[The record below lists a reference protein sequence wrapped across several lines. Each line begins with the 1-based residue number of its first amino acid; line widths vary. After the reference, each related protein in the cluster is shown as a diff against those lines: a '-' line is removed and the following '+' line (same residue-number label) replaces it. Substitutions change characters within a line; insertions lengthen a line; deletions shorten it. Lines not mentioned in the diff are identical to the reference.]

1 MNDERKQTFLLF
13 ALVIALLLF
22 SSSLL
27 IAVINLGGQIVASW
41 LLIIIQGA
49 IALLV
54 LLVVFAVIGK
64 FGTWVIAEIAALNRK
79 HAELLAKIRER
90 TPWFVVLMLLLSQA
104 ALAIADKSFK
114 GNELPTVA
122 VTLILILLFF
132 IANEFMVSDSK
143 TFKVLGFVLWFV
155 AITALPF
162 FVWAD
167 RGFNITAIIT
177 ELAAFPLM
185 YKIFYA
191 LCLPVFV
198 LLPVLYTSRK
208 DG

>member
-64 FGTWVIAEIAALNRK
+64 FGTWMIAEIAALNRK
-79 HAELLAKIRER
+79 HAELLEKIRKR

-167 RGFNITAIIT
+167 RGFNIAAIIT
-177 ELAAFPLM
+177 ELAEFPLM